1 MRKPQTWY
9 DKGLLEDEPFLS
21 AFKARQ
27 IAGPP
32 SRRMAKDND
41 AIRNATI
48 VQQIKDGKLVRLS
61 ILSTYYKQLHRPQS
75 TVVQAW
81 LDLVFNDDATRR
93 KVEVR
98 EPGMLNLFVQ
108 FYWALSWDHKSAVKI
123 LEKER
128 KRRGYVYVLDTLKL
142 QGTSLISTADLTK
155 LKKEKGTPQIRNKI
169 IDKKTKTQPPKREDI
184 SDKVG
189 HTSNGALRGQLVP
202 RAKPIPPGLKFKK
215 TPHVKKDVPGCPEQ
229 ADESLSQSCPPSLD
243 PELSA
248 TRDPCQIELNSSTL
262 PDPQNTAAVYDLHKT
277 RKRRQTSPDARHLKH
292 QKVNGST
299 SNTSQLYNVS
309 NAFIN
314 TQLANNLARFDIQ
327 APNFGAGDN
336 LKLRFQASS
345 HLQWK
350 EDTLWPNSLMAAKPE
365 LTFNKTTLS
374 LLPNPPMLN
383 TYDPQGDLEAH
394 LPDATRKTNL
404 SSDLRTK
411 GEHLSQ
417 NCPPARYG
425 PSKTNTRTSALPPQL
440 NLSVSPAIHAI
451 APNEVS
457 VGRAEQAIMTSH
469 RKTKRKTVQEET
481 MVVPVKDKTTAVPAH
496 NQSRGK
502 KGMRTKKQAP
512 VKMESADISMIQSE
526 THPST
531 DLPSISESL
540 AHQPKQSKRKRAS
553 SLEDHQHK
561 RQKVDQEAS
570 VLITVQR
577 DPVKKR
583 RGRPPKVKPLQ
594 QGSVSTIQLPLKNKT
609 SRPPKSKSLAQAQS
623 NAEKVI
629 PLSGKNV
636 EIKQKPSTSTCIPFP
651 PAQHHDGFGSQ
662 ETMGDLSHHD
672 HIPRSTL
679 IDRSIKEELINRSE
693 RLLAQEH
700 ALVEGATL
708 DCVTSA
714 TMENH
719 PAGMFPAQK
728 PPLDIKPPIWA
739 QVRD

>member
-1 MRKPQTWY
+1 M
-9 DKGLLEDEPFLS
+9 
-21 AFKARQ
+21 
-27 IAGPP
+27 
-32 SRRMAKDND
+32 
-41 AIRNATI
+41 
-48 VQQIKDGKLVRLS
+48 
-61 ILSTYYKQLHRPQS
+61 
-75 TVVQAW
+75 QAW
-81 LDLVFNDDATRR
+81 LDLVFNDDAKRR

-108 FYWALSWDHKSAVKI
+108 FYWVLSWDHKLAVNI

-128 KRRGYVYVLDTLKL
+128 KRRGYDYVLGTLKL

-169 IDKKTKTQPPKREDI
+169 EKTKTQPPKREDI

-189 HTSNGALRGQLVP
+189 HASNGALRSQLVP
-202 RAKPIPPGLKFKK
+202 SAKPIPPGLKFKK
-215 TPHVKKDVPGCPEQ
+215 TPQVKKDVGCPEQ
-229 ADESLSQSCPPSLD
+229 ADESLSQSYPPSLD
-243 PELSA
+243 PTSELSA

-299 SNTSQLYNVS
+299 SDTSNVS

-314 TQLANNLARFDIQ
+314 TQPANNLTKLDIQ

-336 LKLRFQASS
+336 LKPRFQASS

-350 EDTLWPNSLMAAKPE
+350 EDTLRPNPFMAPKPE
-365 LTFNKTTLS
+365 PTFNKTTLS
-374 LLPNPPMLN
+374 LLPNAPMLN
-383 TYDPQGDLEAH
+383 MYDPQGDLEAH
-394 LPDATRKTNL
+394 LPGATRMTHL
-404 SSDLRTK
+404 SSDLWTR

-425 PSKTNTRTSALPPQL
+425 PSKTDTRISALPPQL
-440 NLSVSPAIHAI
+440 NLSVSPTIHAI
-451 APNEVS
+451 APNEVF

-502 KGMRTKKQAP
+502 KGMRKKKQAP
-512 VKMESADISMIQSE
+512 AKVESPDICMIQSE

-531 DLPSISESL
+531 DLPPIYESL
-540 AHQPKQSKRKRAS
+540 SHQPEQSKGKRAS
-553 SLEDHQHK
+553 SLEYRQHK

-570 VLITVQR
+570 VLITVQPG
-577 DPVKKR
+577 PVKKR

-594 QGSVSTIQLPLKNKT
+594 QEGSVSTIQLPPK

-623 NAEKVI
+623 NAGKVI
-629 PLSGKNV
+629 PLSGENV
-636 EIKQKPSTSTCIPFP
+636 EIKQKPSISTCIPFP
-651 PAQHHDGFGSQ
+651 PAQHHDGFSSQ
-662 ETMGDLSHHD
+662 ETMEDLSHHD
-672 HIPRSTL
+672 HIPRSTF
-679 IDRSIKEELINRSE
+679 IDRSIKEELINHSE
-693 RLLAQEH
+693 RLLVQEH

-714 TMENH
+714 AMENH

-728 PPLDIKPPIWA
+728 PPLDTKPPIWA